1 MTARFVLTGLLTS
14 LVHFVLHALGYF
26 LLLKQVFSAHPGG
39 TEALQRQLVKGAD
52 QMVLWA
58 LALSGLAFGYL
69 ITTAVRW
76 SGASSWASGVK
87 TGAIVG
93 TLLWAGV
100 NFGLYSS
107 SNHFSL
113 VGTLADLVSSALWM
127 ALAAG
132 FAARLLHAGKPRG
145 GSEPASAGRASD

>member
-26 LLLKQVFSAHPGG
+26 LVLKQVFSAHPGG

-107 SNHFSL
+107 SNHFSEQRL
-113 VGTLADLVSSALWM
+113 R
-127 ALAAG
+127 
-132 FAARLLHAGKPRG
+132 ARCDRRG
-145 GSEPASAGRASD
+145 GGVCRLDVACRAEGP